1 MMNSK
6 NTNILISGASIAG
19 PTLAYW
25 LKRYG
30 FTPTVIE
37 RAPQLREG
45 GYPIDVRHEAVQV
58 ARLMGIWSRLQQEK
72 TNFGEIS
79 FVNERHQRIFRVN
92 LQPLRKAFDPSTV
105 EIMRGDLAKMLY
117 ELTKDEMEYC
127 FGDSI

>member
-1 MMNSK
+1 MMSIT

-30 FTPTVIE
+30 FNPTVIE
-37 RAPQLREG
+37 RVPHLREG
-45 GYPIDVRHEAVQV
+45 SYPIDVRYEAVHV

-79 FVNERHQRIFRVN
+79 LRTMGMFSRRLNKGV
-92 LQPLRKAFDPSTV
+92 PLLDVR
-105 EIMRGDLAKMLY
+105 
-117 ELTKDEMEYC
+117 
-127 FGDSI
+127 